1 MTNFTT
7 ESLECDDI
15 DLEAGTNHLYSK
27 KQKRHM
33 CVQFGFL
40 KFTKYGIPQKD
51 KFHAS
56 EESRRV
62 FEIPIPKDSKTYLKL
77 KELDERL
84 KVLLPSGGEYTRI
97 LKEPE
102 NHPPLIKLKIKKDSK
117 FWKDY
122 AKGVEI
128 KWDNSGNFRDQIK
141 FHSDL
146 RFVVKPK
153 WWEYL
158 GKVGVS
164 LVLRHLEVREPVEGE
179 DGDVVMDDVVL

>member
-1 MTNFTT
+1 MTNFVIDG
-7 ESLECDDI
+7 LECDDI
-15 DLEAGTNHLYSK
+15 DLEAGTNYLYSK
-27 KQKRHM
+27 TSKRHM
-33 CVQFGFL
+33 CIQFEFL
-40 KFTKYGIPQKD
+40 KFNKYGIPQKD
-51 KFHAS
+51 KFHTT

-77 KELDERL
+77 KELDE
-84 KVLLPSGGEYTRI
+84 KMKILLPSGGEYTRI

-122 AKGVEI
+122 KNGVEI
-128 KWDNSGNFRDQIK
+128 KWDNSGNLREQIK
-141 FHSDL
+141 FYSDL
-146 RFVVKPK
+146 RFVVRPK

-164 LVLRHLEVREPVEGE
+164 LVLRHLEVREPVEDD
-179 DGDVVMDDVVL
+179 DGDVVMDDEVL